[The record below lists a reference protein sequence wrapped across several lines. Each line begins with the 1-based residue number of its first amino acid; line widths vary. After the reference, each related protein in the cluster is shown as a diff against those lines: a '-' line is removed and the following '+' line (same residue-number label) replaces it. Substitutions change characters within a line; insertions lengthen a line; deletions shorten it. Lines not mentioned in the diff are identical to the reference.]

1 MKNTFF
7 YYGLVVTFGVCSAIG
22 AKAAAPFCVHPS
34 ESASDKGDYVSKR
47 PEKPVFRSEAVERTI
62 RRVTSRLTHPR
73 LRWMFANCFPN
84 TLDTTVR
91 YGKTEDGDDDT
102 FVVTGDIPAMWL
114 RDSGAQVW
122 PYLPLAAGDEDL
134 RHLIR
139 GVVRR
144 QFRCLL
150 IDPYA
155 NAFMQSRDSLS
166 TEWRKDYTQM
176 LPGVYERKYELD
188 SQCYPLRLAYAYWKA
203 TGDAS
208 IFDDLW
214 LQTVKTV
221 LRTMREQ
228 QRMDGTTPSNFM
240 RVTHAMHDT
249 QSNYGQG
256 HPGRPCGLIVSSFRP
271 SDDATVFPDLVP
283 SNFMAVSCLRKAA
296 RVLSEVNGDVA
307 LATECRTLADE
318 VDGALRKYAVVH
330 HPQYGKVYAFEVD
343 GYGSAL
349 LMDDANVPSL
359 LALPYI
365 SDVTADDPVY
375 RNTRRLIWSKDNP
388 YFFSGPAGE
397 GIGGPHVGIGYIW
410 PMSLIMRA
418 MTSEDDAEIR
428 DCLVTLLRTDG
439 GTGMMHEA
447 FHRDDAKKYTRSWF
461 AWANT
466 LFGELILKLVDEG
479 KTDMLNSLP
488 QDSADL

>member
-34 ESASDKGDYVSKR
+34 ESAPDKGDYVSKR

-228 QRMDGTTPSNFM
+228 QRMDGTTPYKFM

-271 SDDATVFPDLVP
+271 SDDATVFPYLVP

-349 LMDDANVPSL
+349 LMDDANRTRKDHIADMILARRPKIVGVYRLTMKTDSDNFRQSSIQGIMKRIKAKGIEVVVYEPSL
-359 LALPYI
+359 KEDDFFRSRVIRDFDAFKEM
-365 SDVTADDPVY
+365 SDVIIANRMTDELADVADK
-375 RNTRRLIWSKDNP
+375 I
-388 YFFSGPAGE
+388 
-397 GIGGPHVGIGYIW
+397 
-410 PMSLIMRA
+410 
-418 MTSEDDAEIR
+418 
-428 DCLVTLLRTDG
+428 
-439 GTGMMHEA
+439 
-447 FHRDDAKKYTRSWF
+447 YTRDIY
-461 AWANT
+461 
-466 LFGELILKLVDEG
+466 GRD
-479 KTDMLNSLP
+479 
-488 QDSADL
+488 